1 MKTPRCVASIKMREI
16 NRILKYNNINM
27 LTLNIKYPIVNIH
40 NNPHAERKINN
51 QIRMQVNEYIRY
63 VTTTLYNEAINTY
76 TDSLKNNFPFHGYE
90 AYMEY
95 TITYNDNCFL
105 SLFTDKY
112 EFTGGA
118 HGNTIRTSNTW
129 ELCTGE
135 HIYLYCFFNSHTDHK
150 TLLTREIIKQAEN
163 NLVDNPGIYFD
174 DYKDLI
180 IKNFNPSSFFMSP
193 NGITIYYQQY
203 DIAPYST
210 GIVEFTIPYRSI
222 GWYPS
227 C

>member
-1 MKTPRCVASIKMREI
+1 MRKPRCFSNIIMREI
-16 NRILKYNNINM
+16 NRTFGYDNINM
-27 LTLNIKYPIVNIH
+27 LKRTIKYPIVNGN
-40 NNPHAERKINN
+40 NNPIAERKINS
-51 QIRMQVNEYIRY
+51 QIRTQVDEYFRY
-63 VTTTLYNEAINTY
+63 VSNSLYEQAISNY
-76 TDSLKNNFPFHGYE
+76 MDSLKNNYPFHGYE

-105 SLFTDKY
+105 SLYTDKY

-118 HGNTIRTSNTW
+118 HGNTVRTSNTW

-135 HIYLYCFFNSHTDHK
+135 SISLYCFFKPSADYK
-150 TLLTREIIKQAEN
+150 LLLTDEIISRAEK
-163 NLVDNPGIYFD
+163 NLTDNPGIYFD
-174 DYKDLI
+174 DYKNL
-180 IKNFNPSSFFMSP
+180 IKNAFNSDSFYLSP
-193 NGITIYYQQY
+193 GGITIYYQQY

-210 GIVEFTIPYRSI
+210 GIVEFTIPYCII

>member
-1 MKTPRCVASIKMREI
+1 MRTTRCIADINMREF
-16 NRILKYNNINM
+16 NRTLKYRNIDV
-27 LTLNIKYPIVNIH
+27 LTLNIKYPMVNIH
-40 NNPHAERKINN
+40 NNTISERKINN
-51 QIRMQVNEYIRY
+51 QIKMQIDEYIRY
-63 VTTTLYNEAINTY
+63 VTDTLYKQAVNTY
-76 TDSLKNNFPFHGYE
+76 MDSLKNDFPFHGYE

-105 SLFTDKY
+105 SLYTDKY

-118 HGNTIRTSNTW
+118 HGNTVRTSNTW

-135 HIYLYCFFNSHTDHK
+135 NIYLYYFFKPYTNYRFM
-150 TLLTREIIKQAEN
+150 LLQEIIEQAER
-163 NLVDNPGIYFD
+163 NLTENPGIYFE
-174 DYKDLI
+174 DYKNLI
-180 IKNFNPSSFFMSP
+180 IKNFNPDSFYMSP
-193 NGITIYYQQY
+193 SGITIYYQQY

-210 GIVEFTIPYRSI
+210 GIVEFTIPYDRI

>member
-1 MKTPRCVASIKMREI
+1 MGKPRCFAIINMQEI
-16 NRILKYNNINM
+16 NCRLKYDNIKI
-27 LTLNIKYPIVNIH
+27 LTLTIKYPIITTY
-40 NNPHAERKINN
+40 NNPRAGEIINN
-51 QIRMQVNEYIRY
+51 QISMQVDEYIEY
-63 VTTTLYNEAINTY
+63 ATNTLYNQAISTY
-76 TDSLKNNFPFHGYE
+76 EDSLKNNYPFHDYE

-105 SLFTDKY
+105 SLYINEY

-135 HIYLYCFFNSHTDHK
+135 DIYLHYFFKSYTDY
-150 TLLTREIIKQAEN
+150 TYMITQEIIAQAEE
-163 NLVDNPGIYFD
+163 NLRENPQIYFD
-174 DYKDLI
+174 NYKDLI
-180 IKNFNPSSFFMSP
+180 IGNFNSSSFYMSP

-210 GIVEFTIPYRSI
+210 GIVEFTIPYAKI
-222 GWYPS
+222 GWFPS